1 MDAKEVASLVG
12 DWGFEVSGSSGSSLG
27 ALWELS
33 GSSLGALWEL
43 VAVAHIWGTKVTHDI
58 SHPIRFHASKEVAR
72 QYLGNKKKNSWPN
85 KQFDK
90 VDLEHLDLVL

>member
-1 MDAKEVASLVG
+1 MDAKEVVSLVG
-12 DWGFEVSGSSGSSLG
+12 DWGFEVSGS
-27 ALWELS
+27 S

-90 VDLEHLDLVL
+90 VDLKHLDLVL

>member
-12 DWGFEVSGSSGSSLG
+12 DWGFEVSGS
-27 ALWELS
+27 S

>member
-43 VAVAHIWGTKVTHDI
+43 VAVAHILSQDHVYI
-58 SHPIRFHASKEVAR
+58 FVATDNMIANIVHIFLQLFPSICLR
-72 QYLGNKKKNSWPN
+72 P
-85 KQFDK
+85 
-90 VDLEHLDLVL
+90 

>member
-12 DWGFEVSGSSGSSLG
+12 DWGFEVSGSS
-27 ALWELS
+27 E
-33 GSSLGALWEL
+33 SSLGALWEL